1 MKFIFYILIGL
12 STLFVACNDNSSSS
26 SAQVTNVTPPPPP
39 STTAAKNH
47 QPVHAPQPKN
57 RKAENPDITITV
69 AGLAPGKVNL
79 IGMVQG
85 QQYLAESA
93 VADAN
98 GVIKLKKDEPYKQGL
113 YFMVFSNNTNFQIL
127 ITEDQTFSM
136 KTQLNNLNGAMEVN
150 GSIDNQLLYET
161 MAFEASMQPKF
172 SALSAK
178 MKTTAAGSPQA
189 AAIKKEQ
196 AELGE
201 ERRNHLEEVFKKH
214 PNTFFTSF
222 KRAGQNPKLAMVFKK
237 DGVTLDTSRQAYL
250 YRTSFWDGVDFQD
263 ERLMNTPVISNKL
276 TKYIDKLTAQNA
288 DSIISA
294 ATFLV
299 DRTLDAPDYY
309 KYFAN
314 WITLHFE
321 PTETTLMD
329 PHKIYVHMIKNYFT
343 RDRAYWSDSMEVYG
357 LQQRISE
364 MEASLLGYK
373 GPDVVSK
380 DQHGNTKSIYEI
392 TAPYIVIYMYNPECE
407 HCQEESPKLVEFY
420 KEWKSKGVEVF
431 AIAIDTEDT
440 KWKNYI
446 KKTGMNF
453 TNVFDPTNRSIY
465 KKYYVDITPEI
476 YVLNPERTIIGK
488 NLKVNQISTIINRD
502 KKKRK

>member
-1 MKFIFYILIGL
+1 MKFVFYFLLSL

-26 SAQVTNVTPPPPP
+26 VAQAPPTSPPPAP
-39 STTAAKNH
+39 STIANKNH
-47 QPVHAPQPKN
+47 KPVLAPTPKN
-57 RKAENPDITITV
+57 RKAEKPNITIEV

-85 QQYLAESA
+85 QQYLAHSA
-93 VADAN
+93 EADAN
-98 GVIKLKKDEPYKQGL
+98 GKIVLKKDEPFKQGL

-127 ITEDQTFSM
+127 ITEDQTFNM
-136 KTQLNNLNGAMEVN
+136 KTQLNNLTAAMQVK

-161 MAFEASMQPKF
+161 MAFETSLQPKF
-172 SALSAK
+172 SALSAQ
-178 MKTTAAGSPQA
+178 MKSVTPGSPQEA
-189 AAIKKEQ
+189 ALKKQ
-196 AELGE
+196 QTALGE
-201 ERRNHLEEVFKKH
+201 ERRSYLEEVFKKH

-222 KRAGQNPKLAMVFKK
+222 KRAGQNPQLATVYKK
-237 DGVTLDTSRQAYL
+237 DGVTVDTARQTYL

-276 TKYIDKLTAQNA
+276 TKYIDKLTPQNA

-299 DRTLDAPDYY
+299 DKTLDAPEYY

-329 PHKIYVHMIKNYFT
+329 PHKIYVHMIENYFT

-357 LQQRISE
+357 LQQRIGE
-364 MEASLLGYK
+364 MKASLLGYK

-380 DQHGNTKSIYEI
+380 DPDGNTKSIYEI
-392 TAPYIVIYMYNPECE
+392 TAPYIVVYMYNPECE

-431 AIAIDTEDT
+431 AIAIDTDDT

-446 KKTGMNF
+446 KKTGMDF
-453 TNVFDPTNRSIY
+453 INVYDPTNRSIY
-465 KKYYVDITPEI
+465 KKYYVDVTPEI
-476 YVLNPERTIIGK
+476 YVLNPERIIIGK
-488 NLKVNQISTIINRD
+488 NLKVNQIETIINRD
-502 KKKRK
+502 KKK